1 MEWTD
6 RSYWLEKG
14 EEVGDGG
21 AEGLSAI
28 GEGGQAAVSLTS
40 DMDGTSPSSLLDSI
54 LSILLKKQSNDVW

>member
-6 RSYWLEKG
+6 KSYWLEKG

-21 AEGLSAI
+21 AEGSSAI
-28 GEGGQAAVSLTS
+28 GEGGQAAVSLTP

-54 LSILLKKQSNDVW
+54 LSILLKKQSDDVW